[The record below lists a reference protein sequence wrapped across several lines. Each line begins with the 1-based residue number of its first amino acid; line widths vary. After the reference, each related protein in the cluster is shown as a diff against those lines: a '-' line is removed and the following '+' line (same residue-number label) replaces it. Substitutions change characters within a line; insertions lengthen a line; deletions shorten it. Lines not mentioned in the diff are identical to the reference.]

1 MTAKTVEGP
10 DARASGPSTAKNYGT
25 KNYCTWNHG
34 TWNYGTKNH
43 GTKNYGTCGRLG
55 VVSCAG
61 MEFEVGSG

>member
-10 DARASGPSTAKNYGT
+10 DARASGPSTAKSYGTTNYG
-25 KNYCTWNHG
+25 TWNHG
-34 TWNYGTKNH
+34 TKNYATW
-43 GTKNYGTCGRLG
+43 NYGTCGRLG